1 VYIIK
6 ATKLIQITLDNIYE
20 FKNKCNMSTITCWQ
34 ARQKEKEDN
43 YVDLMIN
50 KYPSLTDVTT
60 DTQRKNGTRMFELNH
75 EKYGPNRFA
84 TYKTG
89 MVRKIIRSRF
99 GELSCYQLNPQRS
112 ITNYYMHLHNDTISD
127 DNELIMKSFEGKQRV
142 KITNGLARLV
152 YLEKYLIRNYDLS
165 TVRDV
170 IMVDGFLYKRI

>member
-1 VYIIK
+1 
-6 ATKLIQITLDNIYE
+6 
-20 FKNKCNMSTITCWQ
+20 MSTITCWQ

-60 DTQRKNGTRMFELNH
+60 DTQRKNGTRMFELDH
-75 EKYGPNRFA
+75 SERGLCRFA
-84 TYKTG
+84 TYETG
-89 MVRKIIRSRF
+89 MVRKIVRGRF
-99 GELSCYQLNPQRS
+99 RDLSCYQINPQRKATS
-112 ITNYYMHLHNDTISD
+112 YYVLLK
-127 DNELIMKSFEGKQRV
+127 DNSELDIKSYESTQRV